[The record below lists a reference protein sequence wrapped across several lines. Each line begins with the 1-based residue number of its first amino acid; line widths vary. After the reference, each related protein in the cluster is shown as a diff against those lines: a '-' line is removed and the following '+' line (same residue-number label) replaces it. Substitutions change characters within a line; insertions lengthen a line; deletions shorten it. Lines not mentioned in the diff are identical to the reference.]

1 VYDVCFMVSAS
12 GLALVLL
19 VALAPGTPVRLQLD
33 TAETLNG
40 RLVSSDVSDLWVDVA
55 GGERSRFPRESI
67 ARLEAL
73 TPRRQTVRGA
83 AIGAAWFTLLGVG
96 LFHCPPE
103 PELPPCRP
111 MGEVAA
117 IWASVGAVSGAAF
130 GSLIRS
136 RDWRLVS
143 SHRVH
148 VAVVPRR
155 RGLAVT
161 LAVPF

>member
-1 VYDVCFMVSAS
+1 VYDVFFMVSAS

-19 VALAPGTPVRLQLD
+19 AALAPGTPVRLQLD

-40 RLVSSDVSDLWVDVA
+40 RLASADASDLWVDVA
-55 GGERSRFPRESI
+55 DGERTRFPRESV

-73 TPRRQTVRGA
+73 APRRQTVRGA
-83 AIGAAWFTLLGVG
+83 VIGAAGFTLMGVG

-103 PELPPCRP
+103 PQRPPCRP
-111 MGEVAA
+111 IGEVAA
-117 IWASVGAVSGAAF
+117 IWAGVGAASGAAL
-130 GSLIRS
+130 GSLIRIP
-136 RDWRLVS
+136 DWRLIPS
-143 SHRVH
+143 RRVH